1 MCWSRI
7 FAPWPWPRGSGP
19 LTPSYAI
26 PPYFAG
32 GTPSPDPA
40 RRVCTHQDTATIQD
54 VAACASGLLKYGG
67 RLFLCY
73 PAGGVAVC
81 MAALMAHSL
90 SPKRLQ
96 PVAPQGKPP
105 YLVLL
110 EARKGGGPGLR
121 WEPAIRV

>member
-1 MCWSRI
+1 M
-7 FAPWPWPRGSGP
+7 
-19 LTPSYAI
+19 
-26 PPYFAG
+26 
-32 GTPSPDPA
+32 
-40 RRVCTHQDTATIQD
+40 
-54 VAACASGLLKYGG
+54 AACASGLLKYGG

-81 MAALMAHSL
+81 MAALMAHGL

-96 PVAPQGKPP
+96 PVASRGKSP

-121 WEPAIRV
+121 WEPVIRV